1 MKRAERFGIAHPE
14 LEDAKK
20 RQRAERFGVV
30 DPKLKMEL
38 RKEKFK
44 PLTPA
49 PAALSDDQE
58 ARKKVR
64 GRCRA
69 STLLIDKTC
78 LVSAATGYRCSGS
91 QRATDQQVDLTV
103 FLTWIS
109 AVFLLAGRCVA
120 AATPSRGHQQQAI
133 SAVLQI
139 GTGVEACLCLL
150 HASHQ
155 RRRSSFPC
163 CVCRPVLNASAL
175 RRRHLQAQRPMQR
188 VLPACFL
195 CGNGNSSKA
204 SCPCMAQ
211 GSWMG

>member
-78 LVSAATGYRCSGS
+78 LVIAATG
-91 QRATDQQVDLTV
+91 
-103 FLTWIS
+103 
-109 AVFLLAGRCVA
+109 
-120 AATPSRGHQQQAI
+120 
-133 SAVLQI
+133 
-139 GTGVEACLCLL
+139 
-150 HASHQ
+150 
-155 RRRSSFPC
+155 
-163 CVCRPVLNASAL
+163 
-175 RRRHLQAQRPMQR
+175 
-188 VLPACFL
+188 
-195 CGNGNSSKA
+195 
-204 SCPCMAQ
+204 
-211 GSWMG
+211 